1 MVGGPGDDLLNSRD
15 GTRDAD
21 QCGPAWDTVVADDED
36 VAPGGCETRTF
47 MAVGA
52 SAASATLFVS
62 TASIN
67 NGAIVGAS

>member
-1 MVGGPGDDLLNSRD
+1 M
-15 GTRDAD
+15 
-21 QCGPAWDTVVADDED
+21 VADDED